1 MITALYPGTFDP
13 FHNGHLDIAT
23 RALGLFDE
31 LVIGVY
37 DLPDK
42 RLLFSPGERVAL
54 ITECLQEMGVD
65 GRARVLG
72 YSGLTVNF
80 ARQVGAKVMV
90 RGLRNSVDFDFELQM
105 SQTNHWLAE
114 DIEGAF
120 LMANAPNHFLSATLI
135 RQITNLGGDVTAL
148 VPPNVA
154 RALNRKQEAS
164 GQRSVVSGQ

>member
-1 MITALYPGTFDP
+1 MTTALYPGTFDP

-23 RALGLFDE
+23 RALALFDE

-42 RLLFSPGERVAL
+42 KLLFAHAERVTL
-54 ITECLQEMGVD
+54 VQQCLHDLGVD
-65 GRARVLG
+65 GRARVMG

-80 ARQVGAKVMV
+80 ARHIGADVMV

-114 DIEGAF
+114 DIEAAF

-135 RQITNLGGDVTAL
+135 RQITNLGGDVRAL
-148 VPPNVA
+148 VPPCIA
-154 RALNRKQEAS
+154 DALDAKRAANPIKNP
-164 GQRSVVSGQ
+164 